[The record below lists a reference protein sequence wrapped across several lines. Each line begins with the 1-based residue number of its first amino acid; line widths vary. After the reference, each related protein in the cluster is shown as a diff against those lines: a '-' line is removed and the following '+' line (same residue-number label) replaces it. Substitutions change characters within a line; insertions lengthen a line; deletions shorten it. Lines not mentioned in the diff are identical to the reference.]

1 MVEIDLHARRGRF
14 TLDVECRFQSE
25 WTVVFGP
32 SGAGKSTLLRML
44 AGLDQWQRDEPVRGN
59 VVFDGT
65 VLMDSAGGVWV
76 KPGQR
81 KCAMVTQQPSLFP
94 HLNVAANVAFG
105 LRALDRVARAER
117 VAEMLKLVDAEELAD
132 RLPASLSGGQQQRV
146 ALARALATGPRL
158 LLLDEA
164 FSALDGVASDA
175 LLDRLRGWLRDNK
188 AQAVLATHDVSDA
201 LAMKAHVLLMHEGRM
216 LALGPAHIVLAEE
229 RTRLMGRLGGA

>member
-1 MVEIDLHARRGRF
+1 VIEIDLHARRGTF
-14 TLDVECRFQSE
+14 TLDVECRINSE

-32 SGAGKSTLLRML
+32 SGAGKSTLLRLL
-44 AGLDQWQRDEPVRGN
+44 AGLDRWQGEEPIKGSI
-59 VVFDGT
+59 VFDGSVMT
-65 VLMDSAGGVWV
+65 DSASGVWV

-117 VAEMLKLVDAEELAD
+117 VAEMLKLVDAVELAD
-132 RLPASLSGGQQQRV
+132 RLPGKLSGGQQQRV

-201 LAMKAHVLLMHEGRM
+201 LAMKAHALLIYEGQM